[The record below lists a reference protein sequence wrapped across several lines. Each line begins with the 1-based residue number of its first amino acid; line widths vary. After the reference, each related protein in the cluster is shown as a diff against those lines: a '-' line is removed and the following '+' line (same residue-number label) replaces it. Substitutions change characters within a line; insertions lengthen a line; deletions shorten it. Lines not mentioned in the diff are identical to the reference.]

1 NQKPVSPVPNANVA
15 RNEQTQPKERVS
27 TPVPKTENEPVK
39 TSDTQPKTKRVI
51 QQQPKHVK
59 IELDQIESR
68 QSKSDRGGSGS

>member
-15 RNEQTQPKERVS
+15 RNEQTQPKEKVS
-27 TPVPKTENEPVK
+27 APVPKTENETVK

-59 IELDQIESR
+59 IELDQIESLP
-68 QSKSDRGGSGS
+68 SKNGQGDRS